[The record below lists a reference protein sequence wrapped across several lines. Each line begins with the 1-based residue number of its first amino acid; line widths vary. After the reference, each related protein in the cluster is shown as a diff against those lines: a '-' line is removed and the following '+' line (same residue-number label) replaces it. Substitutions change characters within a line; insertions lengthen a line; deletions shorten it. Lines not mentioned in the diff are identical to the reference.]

1 MSKYF
6 DFKNSIN
13 ENDLEIIS
21 KDLKDGKVVIFPTET
36 VYGIGTNGLLS
47 DSVKRI
53 YEIKGRNFTNPINLL
68 VKDITMIES
77 ICKNISPIEYSLM
90 NNFFPGPFTL
100 ILEKK
105 DIVPDIVTAG
115 NSTVGVRISSNIVVQ
130 KLLEYS
136 NVPISAPSANISGK
150 LSGTNVHSIL
160 NDFYNKVDYI
170 IDCGDS
176 DLGLE
181 STIVKVI
188 DNIPHILRPGNI
200 TAEQIKNV
208 CGKVVLDYNNLP
220 SKNLKHYQ
228 IDYNSILLYNDD
240 ITKLLAKVTELIN
253 KSPNCVILTYSE
265 HIGYYNDLINSNLN
279 KYNNL
284 HIIDLGSIDNLEFV
298 SKNMFEH
305 FRKAENFNS
314 DLILI
319 EGVKND
325 GLGVSIMNRFMNI
338 CNNNFID
345 C

>member
-6 DFKNSIN
+6 DFKNNIN
-13 ENDLEIIS
+13 ENDLKIIS

-36 VYGIGTNGLLS
+36 VYGIGTNGLLP

-68 VKDITMIES
+68 VKDINMIES
-77 ICKNISPIEYSLM
+77 ICKDITPIEYSLM
-90 NNFFPGPFTL
+90 EKFFPGPLTL
-100 ILEKK
+100 ILKK
-105 DIVPDIVTAG
+105 KEIVPDIVTAG
-115 NSTVGVRISSNIVVQ
+115 SDTVGVRISNNTIVQ

-150 LSGTNVHSIL
+150 LSGTNIDSIL
-160 NDFYNKVDYI
+160 NDFDNKVDYI
-170 IDCGDS
+170 IDCGNS

-208 CGKVVLDYNNLP
+208 CGDVILDYKNLP
-220 SKNLKHYQ
+220 SSNLKHYQ
-228 IDYNSILLYNDD
+228 IDNKSILIYSDD
-240 ITKLLAKVTELIN
+240 TNKLFNKITELIT
-253 KSPNCVILTYSE
+253 KSPNSVVLTYSE
-265 HIGYYNDLINSNLN
+265 HISFYNSLIHSNTNLYGNLN
-279 KYNNL
+279 
-284 HIIDLGSIDNLEFV
+284 IIDLGSINDLNII

-305 FRKAENFNS
+305 LRKAENFNP

-319 EGVKND
+319 EGVKNV

-338 CNNNFID
+338 CNNNFIE